1 MCTFENERAVVVCD
15 IALRRVREAVH
26 AAFGDV
32 VQLTP
37 ITGQGTWVEV
47 PPSVDEEVFQRV
59 AREAI
64 AAAQEASNSAYRILD
79 AQGRMKSLDLSTRCH
94 GR

>member
-1 MCTFENERAVVVCD
+1 MCTFEHERAVVVCD
-15 IALRRVREAVH
+15 VALRRVREAVH

-47 PPSVDEEVFQRV
+47 PPSVDEEVFQTV

-64 AAAQEASNSAYRILD
+64 AAAQEASNSAYCILYGTGED
-79 AQGRMKSLDLSTRCH
+79 EIS
-94 GR
+94 

>member
-1 MCTFENERAVVVCD
+1 
-15 IALRRVREAVH
+15 
-26 AAFGDV
+26 
-32 VQLTP
+32 LTP

-64 AAAQEASNSAYRILD
+64 AAAQEASNSAYCRLYGTGED
-79 AQGRMKSLDLSTRCH
+79 ASS
-94 GR
+94 